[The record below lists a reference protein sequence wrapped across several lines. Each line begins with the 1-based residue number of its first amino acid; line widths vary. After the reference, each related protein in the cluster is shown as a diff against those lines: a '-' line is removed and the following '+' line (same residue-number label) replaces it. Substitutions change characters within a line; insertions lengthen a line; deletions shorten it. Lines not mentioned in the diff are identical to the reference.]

1 VEWGE
6 RSEVRLLYLSQK
18 HQTWALNNFTPFSY
32 STPPIKENKENKEN
46 KMIRTGRLQR
56 PCIRCEEYWLPT
68 GKGSRVCE
76 KCIKK
81 KEKRIDKK

>member
-1 VEWGE
+1 
-6 RSEVRLLYLSQK
+6 
-18 HQTWALNNFTPFSY
+18 
-32 STPPIKENKENKEN
+32 
-46 KMIRTGRLQR
+46 MIRTGRLQR

-81 KEKRIDKK
+81 KGKRIDKKWEIKK